1 MIRIPTHRPPTHPGE
16 MLYEEFMKPLG
27 LSRRE
32 LARRIGVPPRR
43 IALLVRHERAMT
55 PDLSLRLARLFG
67 TSWEFWIN
75 GQLEWDLYHAMHSPS
90 ARTIDVIEP
99 IATA

>member
-1 MIRIPTHRPPTHPGE
+1 MIRVPTHRPPTHPGE

-27 LSRRE
+27 LSRRD
-32 LARRIGVPPRR
+32 LARRIGVPTRR
-43 IALLVRHERAMT
+43 IALLVRHERGIT
-55 PDLSLRLARLFG
+55 PDLALRLARLFG

-90 ARTIDVIEP
+90 ALTIVSIEP